1 MLQSYCIIK
10 KEEKQNDKEQ
20 GGRTSRNGAGF
31 GFPVCNISGQ
41 GVQRAS
47 ISKNR
52 ARHLTRANARQTA
65 EQTATTKQKNK
76 SKRNLKK
83 WNY

>member
-10 KEEKQNDKEQ
+10 KEEEQNDKGQ
-20 GGRTSRNGAGF
+20 GGTTSRNGAGF

-41 GVQRAS
+41 GLQRES

-52 ARHLTRANARQTA
+52 ARHLARANTRQTA
-65 EQTATTKQKNK
+65 EQTATTKQKK
-76 SKRNLKK
+76 
-83 WNY
+83 